1 MSKKEKIGLVLEG
14 GGMRGAYTAG
24 VLAWFLDNDFKFDY
38 IVGISS
44 GALYG
49 SMFAMG
55 KKETL
60 KDASI
65 YYATDKKNVG
75 LRSLFTE
82 GTLVA
87 YDYMF
92 DTLSTKLDYPLEEMD
107 QIDMDMDV
115 GVYDYDKQETVWVDQ
130 KAVAKYPDYIK
141 AACTLPIFGKPVTIE
156 GVPYMDGGITTMIPV
171 TKSLEK
177 GCDKHVIVTTKS
189 QNYVRKPQGF
199 LEKHFLRLRYRNKP
213 ALVEAFE
220 NRRDVY
226 YEERDLINSLVTEKK
241 AVYLYPSEEL
251 GVGRFSGTHEQF
263 QALFDL
269 AYKDC
274 EARKEALY
282 KLYQSE

>member
-1 MSKKEKIGLVLEG
+1 MTKKKRIGLVLEG

-24 VLAWFLDNDFKFDY
+24 VLAWFLDNDFEFDY

-49 SMFAMG
+49 TMFALN

-60 KDASI
+60 KKASI
-65 YYATDKKNVG
+65 DYATDKKNVG
-75 LRSLFTE
+75 FRSLLTE

-92 DTLSTKLDYPLEEMD
+92 DTLSEQVDYPLEKLD
-107 QIDMDMDV
+107 QVKADIDV
-115 GVYDYDKQETVWVDQ
+115 GVYDYEQQKTVWVDA
-130 KAVAKYPDYIK
+130 KEVAKRPDYVK
-141 AACTLPIFGKPVTIE
+141 AACTLPVFGKPVKIE
-156 GVPYMDGGITTMIPV
+156 GTAYMDGGITTMIPV
-171 TKSLEK
+171 EKSLEK

-199 LEKHFLRLRYRNKP
+199 LEKHFLRLKYRKKP
-213 ALVEAFE
+213 KLVQAFE
-220 NRRDVY
+220 ERRDVY
-226 YEERDLINSLVTEKK
+226 YEERALIDDLVAKEK

-251 GVGRFSGTHEQF
+251 GVGRFSGTYEQF
-263 QALFDL
+263 DALFEL
-269 AYKDC
+269 AYRDC
-274 EARKEALY
+274 EARKEELL